1 MTASNQTAVR
11 TTRLHADDLKRRLE
25 ARQAVTILDARAKRA
40 WDGSDAK
47 IPGAV
52 RVNPS
57 EFRIDP
63 SWPKDRLTVVY

>member
-1 MTASNQTAVR
+1 MTASSQPAVR
-11 TTRLHADDLKRRLE
+11 TIRIQADDLKRRLE
-25 ARQAVTILDARAKRA
+25 TRQAITILDARAKQA

-57 EFRIDP
+57 DFRIDP
-63 SWPKDRLTVVY
+63 SWPKHRLTVVS